1 MARQTKKARAYLK
14 GRAWRPDLSR
24 ASAYYPL
31 DSPSKGCK
39 VDRLLLFTV
48 RVGALALLAVGWSR
62 MERALHADELATTVL
77 FVPLVFLA
85 VAFWR
90 ATAR

>member
-1 MARQTKKARAYLK
+1 
-14 GRAWRPDLSR
+14 
-24 ASAYYPL
+24 
-31 DSPSKGCK
+31 
-39 VDRLLLFTV
+39 VDRLVLFTI

-62 MERALHADELATTVL
+62 MERALHAGELASTVL